1 MTRSA
6 PATTEAPPP
15 DPATSGRLLNALL
28 TSAGLERPGGRRQR
42 SGGRQAEAAP
52 APAAGSERQP
62 LTRGA
67 RLAGIV
73 LAGGRS
79 SRMGEP
85 KALIDWGGVPLVV
98 HVAEALAVAAA
109 PVVVVAAPGQ
119 ELPPLPEG
127 VELARDAIADRGPLE
142 GLAAGMRALGDR
154 AEAAFACG
162 ADMPFLS
169 PEAVGHLAVRL
180 NANWDAVV
188 VRSTDGRDQPLGAVY
203 RLSVLRLVEELLEAG
218 ERRLGLVADRARTRR
233 IEAGPEL
240 LAALRSVNTPEDL
253 TAARVDAFWAGFVAA
268 TGIDGEHTAWGFGS
282 DPETATELGLLVRDG
297 PKRAT
302 ASLRSAYEPD
312 EPLPAE
318 GDLSVILDGAGAPLC
333 VIRTT
338 GVEIRRFG
346 DVDEEF
352 AWTEGEGD
360 RSLAYWRRA
369 HVEFFATQGVDV
381 TEDDDVV
388 LERFE
393 LLWPTG

>member
-1 MTRSA
+1 M
-6 PATTEAPPP
+6 
-15 DPATSGRLLNALL
+15 
-28 TSAGLERPGGRRQR
+28 
-42 SGGRQAEAAP
+42 
-52 APAAGSERQP
+52 
-62 LTRGA
+62 
-67 RLAGIV
+67 
-73 LAGGRS
+73 
-79 SRMGEP
+79 
-85 KALIDWGGVPLVV
+85 
-98 HVAEALAVAAA
+98 
-109 PVVVVAAPGQ
+109 
-119 ELPPLPEG
+119 
-127 VELARDAIADRGPLE
+127 
-142 GLAAGMRALGDR
+142 
-154 AEAAFACG
+154 
-162 ADMPFLS
+162 
-169 PEAVGHLAVRL
+169 
-180 NANWDAVV
+180 
-188 VRSTDGRDQPLGAVY
+188 
-203 RLSVLRLVEELLEAG
+203 
-218 ERRLGLVADRARTRR
+218 
-233 IEAGPEL
+233 
-240 LAALRSVNTPEDL
+240 
-253 TAARVDAFWAGFVAA
+253 AA